1 MKYKIERE
9 LELDGLWGASY
20 GFNKRRMNLSLSS
33 QLKECDSD
41 IRWPQPAAA

>member
-1 MKYKIERE
+1 MIERE
-9 LELDGLWGASY
+9 LELDGVWVHP

-41 IRWPQPAAA
+41 LRWPQPAGA